1 MEMDSGSP
9 VPPQS
14 PVSSPTPSQTSAS
27 TASPVGMMDDVQLLD
42 LSAFDPDCDQSYYDR
57 IREIFVEVGI
67 NISPTAATLPPESDI
82 NKRIH
87 NYRLHVAKTW
97 MPDTK
102 YKQIENKFDLYQHEL
117 VLLAQQ
123 EQRSKFRPEMTADEK
138 KQIEMPINRKLASDL
153 QRLAMKKLDLVLM
166 WVPPTTRGNLDQ
178 DSTILRE
185 EIIREN
191 ELAKAEASSSA
202 AEMTKEEREL
212 EEKIMMHKLHVAE
225 AWMPRELLETLN
237 AKFLLFQTN
246 ASREEMEKAAADI
259 RTGMSADERRIQAMI
274 RHQQMTLRVQQA
286 HLNRLQVAESW
297 IPEEQRLKIENEYT
311 MMRAIHWRRKSN
323 KPMPAA
329 WVQKNVIPN
338 AWKKTTSPEGSLFG
352 APEDEDTD
360 SLLLDHELQKFEEL
374 EAEQERLA
382 KEEKEFLRRRNEM
395 LASELGVAGSVN
407 MEQTEEE
414 FRLAREEQ
422 EFLELEMKV
431 AEDFEKEFFQ
441 LEEQRVMRNVRKN
454 EEDAERAKV
463 IAATAAVGAEAA
475 RALSPGGAALPI
487 CSDASL
493 ADKQLALQELH
504 LQLEKLQKGELSE
517 EDKERLLEEERLLK
531 EEMQKGRDR
540 KGTCRILLPPTET
553 AMEAAAGATA
563 GAAAGAAALPPGVAK
578 PCPMKRRLRPT
589 GRIPGWMDTHQT
601 VSTCSRPPKSAFLA
615 GLAPPPT
622 VAEPSVRTGAIP
634 KIKRPQ
640 PSRPAS
646 VARPTA
652 GPPRTSPTIPRRQ
665 QPQRSQTPATDTPG
679 VCPMRGSPI
688 PSWQQPSQLAQPRS
702 YTGGARPRSIPTP
715 ARRPTGLDTSRSER
729 RNPDPKPSK
738 LPQRK
743 RP

>member
-14 PVSSPTPSQTSAS
+14 PVMQSPVTVSSPTPSQTSAS

-475 RALSPGGAALPI
+475 RALSPGGAA
-487 CSDASL
+487 
-493 ADKQLALQELH
+493 
-504 LQLEKLQKGELSE
+504 
-517 EDKERLLEEERLLK
+517 
-531 EEMQKGRDR
+531 
-540 KGTCRILLPPTET
+540 
-553 AMEAAAGATA
+553 AGATA